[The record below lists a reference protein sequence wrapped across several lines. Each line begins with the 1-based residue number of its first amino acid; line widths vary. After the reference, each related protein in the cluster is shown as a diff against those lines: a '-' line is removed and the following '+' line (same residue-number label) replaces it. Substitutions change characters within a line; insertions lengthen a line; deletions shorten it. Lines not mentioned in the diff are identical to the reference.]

1 MKKRYKSLYIPKTG
15 FYIEVSNKTLMDF
28 RKSDAIGFIVTN
40 NPQAASIF
48 NYYGIDFYSRGDR
61 TLEDACIE
69 DNVPMSQL
77 LEELY
82 ELKDKSDAPNFAS
95 MNMVALAT
103 YILRTHHKFTEK
115 KLVFIKNT
123 LDRLVWSCGETDRNV
138 ILLREMFEELSVYL
152 RVHMKHEEFIVFPN
166 ILKMVRTSRANASF
180 WQTVQDPISSMMH
193 DHIFEV
199 DTLKRLA
206 DLTNN
211 YTPPQRSDY
220 ALDLTYKAMK
230 ELEEDLKMHMHL
242 ENNILFPRAL
252 DYPNTARNH
261 MN

>member
-1 MKKRYKSLYIPKTG
+1 
-15 FYIEVSNKTLMDF
+15 MDF
-28 RKSDAIGFIVTN
+28 RKSDAIGYIVTN

-69 DNVPMSQL
+69 DNVSMPHVI
-77 LEELY
+77 EELY
-82 ELKDKSDAPNFAS
+82 ELKEKGDAIPNFAS
-95 MNMVALAT
+95 MNMVALPT

-123 LDRLVWSCGETDRNV
+123 LDRLIWSCGEKNHNV
-138 ILLREMFEELSVYL
+138 IALSEMFEELSVYL

-166 ILKMVRTSRANASF
+166 ILKMVRTSRTNASF

-193 DHIFEV
+193 DHTFEV
-199 DTLKRLA
+199 DTLKRLT

-220 ALDLTYKAMK
+220 ALDVTYKAMK

-242 ENNILFPRAL
+242 ENNILFRRAL
-252 DYPNTARNH
+252 DYPNTAGNQ

>member
-1 MKKRYKSLYIPKTG
+1 
-15 FYIEVSNKTLMDF
+15 MDF

-40 NPQAASIF
+40 NPEAASIF

-69 DNVPMSQL
+69 DNVPMPHL
-77 LEELY
+77 IEELY
-82 ELKDKSDAPNFAS
+82 ELNDRSDAAPNFAS

-123 LDRLVWSCGETDRNV
+123 LDRLMWSYGETDRNV
-138 ILLREMFEELSVYL
+138 VLLSEMFEELSVYL

-166 ILKMVRTSRANASF
+166 ILKMVRTSRTNASF
-180 WQTVQDPISSMMH
+180 WQTVRDPISSMMH
-193 DHIFEV
+193 DHSFEV

-211 YTPPQRSDY
+211 YTPPQKSDY
-220 ALDLTYKAMK
+220 ALDLTYKSMK

-252 DYPNTARNH
+252 DYSHASGNQIN
-261 MN
+261 